1 MPAKSSKIDKH
12 HAELLKIIQLNAAD
26 ETYQY
31 NYIGT
36 KHPLYNLT
44 NPVLRLIAKEWKRDH
59 KQMDVEAFQKMIT
72 SLVQGKS
79 ATEKLLAGML
89 LDVATPDQRNFKP
102 TLFDDWLDHV
112 EGWAEVDTLCTGQY
126 TNAEIPRQWIAWQ
139 KLLTKWTKSKNI
151 HKRRASLVFLCSP
164 ARQQKDDRLAAL
176 ALSNIDQLKHEKDIL
191 ITKAI
196 SWLLRSLATHH
207 KKMVSD
213 YVAANRSSLPAIAV
227 RETMTKI
234 ATGKK
239 NPKL

>member
-1 MPAKSSKIDKH
+1 MDKH
-12 HAELLKIIQLNAAD
+12 HSELLKIIQINAAD

-36 KHPLYNLT
+36 QHPLYNIT
-44 NPVLRLIAKEWKRDH
+44 NPLLRLITREWKRDH
-59 KQMDVEAFQKMIT
+59 KQMSVEAFQKMIS
-72 SLVQGKS
+72 SLVHGKS

-89 LDVATPDQRNFKP
+89 LDVATPEQRNFKP
-102 TLFDDWLDHV
+102 SLFDDWLNHV

-126 TNAEIPRQWIAWQ
+126 TNTEIPRQWTAWQ
-139 KLLTKWTKSKNI
+139 KLLTKWAKSKNI

-164 ARQQKDDRLAAL
+164 ARQQKDERLAAL
-176 ALSNIDQLKHEKDIL
+176 ALANIDQLKHEKDIL

-196 SWLLRSLATHH
+196 SWLLRSLVTHH
-207 KKMVSD
+207 KKLVSD
-213 YVAANRSSLPAIAV
+213 YVAENRSSLPAIAV

-239 NPKL
+239 NPK

>member
-1 MPAKSSKIDKH
+1 MDKH
-12 HAELLKIIQLNAAD
+12 HAELLKIIRINAGD

-31 NYIGT
+31 DYIGT
-36 KHPLYNLT
+36 QHPLYKIT

-59 KQMDVEAFQKMIT
+59 KHMSVTVFQKMIT
-72 SLVQGKS
+72 SLLHGKS

-89 LDVATPDQRNFKP
+89 LDVATPEQRNFKP
-102 TLFDDWLDHV
+102 TLFDDWLNHV

-126 TNAEIPRQWIAWQ
+126 TNTEIPRQWNAWQ

-164 ARQQKDDRLAAL
+164 ARQQKDESLATLAL
-176 ALSNIDQLKHEKDIL
+176 ANIDQLKHEKDIL
-191 ITKAI
+191 ITKAV
-196 SWLLRSLATHH
+196 SWLLRSLVKHH
-207 KKMVSD
+207 KKLVGD
-213 YVAANRSSLPAIAV
+213 YLTANRSSLPAIAV
-227 RETMTKI
+227 RETITKI

>member
-1 MPAKSSKIDKH
+1 MNKH
-12 HAELLKIIQLNAAD
+12 HAELLKIIQINAGD

-31 NYIGT
+31 DYIGT
-36 KHPLYNLT
+36 NHPLYNLT

-59 KQMDVEAFQKMIT
+59 KQMSASAFQKMIT
-72 SLVQGKS
+72 SLIRGKS

-89 LDVATPDQRNFKP
+89 LDVATSEQRNFKP
-102 TLFDDWLDHV
+102 ALFDDWLDHV

-126 TNAEIPRQWIAWQ
+126 TNTEIPRQWSAWQ

-164 ARQQKDDRLAAL
+164 ARQQKNERLVAL
-176 ALSNIDQLKHEKDIL
+176 ALANIDQLKHEKGIR

-196 SWLLRSLATHH
+196 SWLLRSLVKQH
-207 KKMVSD
+207 KKLVSD
-213 YVAANRSSLPAIAV
+213 YITINRASLPAIAI
-227 RETMTKI
+227 RETMKKI

>member
-1 MPAKSSKIDKH
+1 MDKH
-12 HAELLKIIQLNAAD
+12 HAELLKIIRINAGD

-36 KHPLYNLT
+36 QHPLYKIT

-59 KQMDVEAFQKMIT
+59 NEMNSAAFQKMIT
-72 SLVQGKS
+72 SLVHGKS

-89 LDVATPDQRNFKP
+89 LDVATPEQRNFKP
-102 TLFDDWLDHV
+102 TLFDDWLNHV

-126 TNAEIPRQWIAWQ
+126 TNTEIPRQWNVWQ
-139 KLLTKWTKSKNI
+139 KLLTKWIKSKNI

-164 ARQQKDDRLAAL
+164 ARQQKDEAIAKLAL
-176 ALSNIDQLKHEKDIL
+176 ANIDHLKHEKDIL

-196 SWLLRSLATHH
+196 SWLLRSLVKHH
-207 KKMVSD
+207 KKLVGD
-213 YVAANRSSLPAIAV
+213 YLTANRSSLPAIAV

-234 ATGKK
+234 TTGKK